1 MNYLIPTNYKKIS
14 PVVCLKQ
21 QKTSKKIN
29 TIKNFKKYSEKSR
42 YKQQKKVSRK
52 NTSSKNKFNK

>member
-1 MNYLIPTNYKKIS
+1 
-14 PVVCLKQ
+14 VCLKQ

>member
-1 MNYLIPTNYKKIS
+1 MSYPIPTNCKKIS